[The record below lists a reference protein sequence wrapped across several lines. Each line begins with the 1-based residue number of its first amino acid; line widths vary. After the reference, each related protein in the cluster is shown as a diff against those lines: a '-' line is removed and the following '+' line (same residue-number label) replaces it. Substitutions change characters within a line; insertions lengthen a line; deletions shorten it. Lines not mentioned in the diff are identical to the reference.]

1 MSLFSVIAPVY
12 KVEKYLQQCVDS
24 LLNQTYKD
32 FELILVDDGSPDG
45 SGRICDEYA
54 TADSRVRVLHK
65 ENGGANSARK
75 AGMELAEGKYIVCVD
90 GDDFVS
96 AEHLWYF
103 ADAIEKYSPDVV
115 VGGFIKAYEDESKNV
130 TNILPY
136 RKGMYSREELEKEIF
151 PLLIQNNK
159 AEYFVPSVWAKA
171 YRADLYKKMQQAVD
185 DRIKIGE
192 DGACTIPCIYHASS
206 LYVTDKATYYY
217 RQNPMSITQEK
228 KAFSWE
234 GPKLIHE
241 HLERL
246 IDMNEGDFREQLYR
260 KTVHELFTVVVS
272 QFYRKESYKEI
283 VADID
288 AHLKIDIYAEAIRH
302 AKFKS
307 AKGWLAASALKYRL
321 YPLIRIFSRIG

>member
-1 MSLFSVIAPVY
+1 MSLFSVIVPVY
-12 KVEKYLQQCVDS
+12 KVEKYLRQCIDS

-65 ENGGANSARK
+65 ENGGSNSARK
-75 AGMELAEGKYIVCVD
+75 VGMELAEGKYIVCVD

-136 RKGMYSREELEKEIF
+136 RKGIYSREELEKEIF

-159 AEYFVPSVWAKA
+159 AEYFAPSVWAKA

-217 RQNPMSITQEK
+217 RQNPTSITQEK

-272 QFYRKESYKEI
+272 QFYRKEPYKEI

-288 AHLKIDIYAEAIRH
+288 AHLKTDIYAEAIRH

-307 AKGWLAASALKYRL
+307 AKGRLAASALKYRL

>member
-1 MSLFSVIAPVY
+1 MSLFSVIVPVY

-24 LLNQTYKD
+24 LLNQTYRD

-54 TADSRVRVLHK
+54 VTDSRVRVVHK
-65 ENGGANSARK
+65 KNGGLVSARK
-75 AGMELAEGKYIVCVD
+75 AGAALAEGKYAVCVD

-96 AEHLWYF
+96 ENHLRYF

-115 VGGFIKAYEDESKNV
+115 AGGFIKAYEDESKNV

-136 RKGMYSREELEKEIF
+136 RKGMYSREELKKEIF

-159 AEYFVPSVWAKA
+159 AEYFAPSVWAKA

-217 RQNPMSITQEK
+217 RQNPVSMTQEK

-288 AHLKIDIYAEAIRH
+288 AHLKTDIYAEAIRH

-307 AKGWLAASALKYRL
+307 AKGRLAAAALKYRL
-321 YPLIRIFSRIG
+321 YPLIRMFSRIG

>member
-1 MSLFSVIAPVY
+1 M
-12 KVEKYLQQCVDS
+12 
-24 LLNQTYKD
+24 
-32 FELILVDDGSPDG
+32 
-45 SGRICDEYA
+45 
-54 TADSRVRVLHK
+54 
-65 ENGGANSARK
+65 
-75 AGMELAEGKYIVCVD
+75 D

-96 AEHLWYF
+96 ENHLRYF
-103 ADAIEKYSPDVV
+103 ADAIEKYAPDVV
-115 VGGFIKAYEDESKNV
+115 AGGFIKAYVDESKNV

-159 AEYFVPSVWAKA
+159 AEYFAPSVWAKA

-185 DRIKIGE
+185 DRIRIGE
-192 DGACTIPCIYHASS
+192 DGACTIPCIFHASS

-217 RQNPMSITQEK
+217 RQNPVSMTQEK

-288 AHLKIDIYAEAIRH
+288 AHLKTGIYAEAIEH
-302 AKFKS
+302 ARFGS
-307 AKGWLAASALKYRL
+307 VKGRLAAMAMKHRWYRT
-321 YPLIRIFSRIG
+321 IRWFSQRKH